1 MHAVSIARLAMA
13 AIFLAT
19 SGVGII
25 RAAEEKS
32 NAPFHIQAHRG
43 AGIEAPEN
51 TIEAFESMWKIG
63 VTPEAD
69 LRTTAD
75 GVIVCFHDADFRRV
89 VSNVEAAKQ
98 GQGVENLSAAD
109 VTKLEVGSFRGKQ
122 FAGQRVPTVA
132 ALFEAMKGH
141 PERLVYLDI
150 KTENVDF
157 DQLAKQVADAGV
169 QSQIIV
175 ATKHHN
181 LIRDWKKRVPES
193 LTLIWNGGTE
203 AELEKRLAEIRK
215 HDFEGI
221 THLQIHVKVVG
232 DPADAE
238 PFVPSIAF
246 LERVRD
252 ELKERDIV
260 FQVLP
265 WENADPAVYARLLEL
280 GAESF
285 ATDYPQVT
293 VDAVRKFRRSNRS
306 Q

>member
-1 MHAVSIARLAMA
+1 MPTLPFAASSLA
-13 AIFLAT
+13 AIILCAT
-19 SGVGII
+19 SVPTLV
-25 RAAEEKS
+25 AAES
-32 NAPFHIQAHRG
+32 TPDAPFHIQAHRG

-51 TIEAFESMWKIG
+51 TIEAFKSMWKIG

-89 VSNVEAAKQ
+89 VSNVEEAKR
-98 GQGVENLSAAD
+98 GQGVEDLTAAEA
-109 VTKLEVGSFRGKQ
+109 TKLEVGSFRGKQ

-150 KTENVDF
+150 KTENVDL

-175 ATKHHN
+175 ATKHHS

-203 AELEKRLAEIRK
+203 AELKKRLAAIRDY
-215 HDFEGI
+215 DFDGI

-232 DPADAE
+232 EPTDAE
-238 PFVPSIAF
+238 PFVPSIDF
-246 LERVRD
+246 LEGVRD
-252 ELKERDIV
+252 EMKLRGIV

-265 WENADPAVYARLLEL
+265 WENADPAIYKRLLEL

-293 VDAVRKFRRSNRS
+293 VDAVREFRSDRAK
-306 Q
+306 